1 LIKVRTGT
9 YRMVGNEERK
19 LHYNQSIITPP
30 YCLDHPLF
38 AMKHLEMTNR
48 PPPAGLMAGW
58 TAGPAPGWGGAQR
71 FPMGFPAGP
80 PPPLGFGFPPVGHFP
95 PPPIRFLPTPLQRLP
110 HHPQPFVSR
119 PHQSNS
125 PKSANV
131 DAAVSDS
138 EPVPT
143 KTDAGGAAE
152 AVSASSKLN
161 PSSSSRSSPNKAG
174 GGALVALPRPV
185 PANAVGSAKAAPPN
199 GLAQACVPLSSNI
212 QHKL

>member
-1 LIKVRTGT
+1 
-9 YRMVGNEERK
+9 
-19 LHYNQSIITPP
+19 
-30 YCLDHPLF
+30 
-38 AMKHLEMTNR
+38 MKHLEMTKR
-48 PPPAGLMAGW
+48 PPPAGLMALW
-58 TAGPAPGWGGAQR
+58 PAGPTPGWGGAQR
-71 FPMGFPAGP
+71 FPMVGFPAGP

-110 HHPQPFVSR
+110 HHPQPFISR

-143 KTDAGGAAE
+143 KTDAAE
-152 AVSASSKLN
+152 AVSASSKPN
-161 PSSSSRSSPNKAG
+161 PSSSSSRSSPNKAG

-185 PANAVGSAKAAPPN
+185 PANAVVSAKSAQPN
-199 GLAQACVPLSSNI
+199 GLAQACVPFFSKV
-212 QHKL
+212 QHTLQTVSVPVRFEKSDNSHSMALCRT